1 MKKFFTIIVMAFL
14 LAACNQQQSKNT
26 IKVGTIAGPETQL
39 MEAAKEVAVKKYD
52 LNIEIVQFND
62 YAMPNEALADGSID
76 ANVFQHKPYLD
87 QSIAARGY
95 PLVSIGKTFIY
106 PMAIYSNKFK
116 KLSQLPDEATIAIPN
131 DPSNE
136 ARALLLLQ
144 DAKLITLKA
153 NAGASATVTDI
164 ASNPNAFTFKEID
177 AAQLTRVLNDV
188 DAAVINTNYAML
200 ANLMPKRNG
209 LFVEPASS
217 PYANLIVVRS
227 KDRNNE
233 QLQELV
239 KALHS
244 QMVQQRA
251 EILFKGQAI
260 PAWK

>member
-1 MKKFFTIIVMAFL
+1 MKKFLAIIAMAFFIT
-14 LAACNQQQSKNT
+14 ACDQKKSANT
-26 IKVGTIAGPETQL
+26 IKIGTIAGPETEL
-39 MEAAKEVAVKKYD
+39 VETAKEVAANQYD

-87 QSIAARGY
+87 ESIAARGY
-95 PLVSIGKTFIY
+95 PLVVIGKTFIY
-106 PMAIYSNKFK
+106 PMAIYSDKVKN
-116 KLSQLPDEATIAIPN
+116 LSQLPDKAIIAIPN

-144 DAKLITLKA
+144 DAKLITLKP
-153 NAGASATVTDI
+153 NAGVNATVTDI
-164 ASNPNAFTFKEID
+164 ASNPKQLQFKEID

-209 LFVEPASS
+209 LFVEKSSS

-233 QLQELV
+233 QLQNLV

-244 QMVQQRA
+244 KPVEQRA
-251 EILFKGQAI
+251 KTLFKGQAI